1 LAIRFS
7 LQIHKIVWGYEKR
20 EVEMSEHGVKHI
32 TVPGLRLHLRRGD
45 NQNILWINSQKA
57 LILNTTAADYVEAY
71 IDAMRSTSQFDQ
83 GVVKSKIIKVI
94 EDKYPT
100 VTKERILS
108 DFDTLYAQILGIA
121 ENKCPVYDL
130 GIGQQVIDIN
140 KLTAPPRVDLALT
153 YRCNNKCSYC
163 YTGGPRKTRELET
176 TDWTHILDKLWKAGV
191 PQVVFTGGEPT
202 LRDDLVL
209 LVSHAEEFVT
219 GLVTNGRLLPRLSKS
234 LKDASLDYVQVSIES
249 NDQLIHDEMTAVSNS
264 WTETVNG
271 IRVAVKEGL
280 NVYTNTTLTR
290 RNADHFAS
298 TVEFLASLGVK
309 GIACNSLICSGLGC
323 KAIERDGL
331 SEQMLKGVLQN
342 ACAKAKELKIEF
354 NWYTPTCYKKLDPV
368 DLGLGTKSCS
378 AAQYNVTIEPDGT
391 VIPCQSLFNRKMGD
405 IRKDSWEKI
414 WSNKF
419 AKKIRNH
426 YFISDQCKSCNLLE
440 TCGGSCPLA
449 TGELK

>member
-1 LAIRFS
+1 
-7 LQIHKIVWGYEKR
+7 
-20 EVEMSEHGVKHI
+20 MSEQGVKHI
-32 TVPGLRLHLRRGD
+32 TVSGLRLHLRRGD
-45 NQNILWINSQKA
+45 NHNILWINSQKV

-94 EDKYPT
+94 EEKYPT

-153 YRCNNKCSYC
+153 YRCNNKCSFC
-163 YTGGPRKTRELET
+163 YTGGSRRTRELDT
-176 TDWTHILDKLWKAGV
+176 TDWTHILNKLWKAGV

-202 LRDDLVL
+202 LRDDLVP

-219 GLVTNGRLLPRLSKS
+219 GLVTNGRLLHKLSKS
-234 LKDASLDYVQVSIES
+234 LKEASLDYVQVSIES
-249 NDQLIHDEMTAVSNS
+249 NSQSIHNEMTGVVNS
-264 WTETVNG
+264 WAETVNG

-280 NVYTNTTLTR
+280 NVYTNTTLNK
-290 RNADHFAS
+290 RNADHFTS
-298 TVEFLASLGVK
+298 TIEFLASLGVK

-323 KAIERDGL
+323 KAIEKDGL
-331 SEQMLKGVLQN
+331 SEEMLKGILQN
-342 ACAKAKELKIEF
+342 ACEKARELKIEF
-354 NWYTPTCYKKLDPV
+354 NWYTPTCYKKLNPM
-368 DLGLGTKSCS
+368 DLGLGIKSCS

-391 VIPCQSLFNRKMGD
+391 VIPCQSLFNHKMGH
-405 IRKDSWEKI
+405 IKKDSWEKI
-414 WSNKF
+414 WGNKF
-419 AKKIRNH
+419 ARKIRNH
-426 YFISDQCKSCNLLE
+426 YFISDECRSCNLLE

>member
-1 LAIRFS
+1 
-7 LQIHKIVWGYEKR
+7 
-20 EVEMSEHGVKHI
+20 MSEQGVKHI

-45 NQNILWINSQKA
+45 NQNILWINSQKV

-153 YRCNNKCSYC
+153 YRCNNKCSFC
-163 YTGGPRKTRELET
+163 YTGGSRKTKELDT
-176 TDWTHILDKLWKAGV
+176 TDWTQVLDKLWKAGV

-202 LRDDLVL
+202 LRDDLVP

-219 GLVTNGRLLPRLSKS
+219 GLVTNGRSLPKLSKS
-234 LKDASLDYVQVSIES
+234 LKEASLDYVQVSIES
-249 NDQLIHDEMTAVSNS
+249 NSQSIHDEMTGVSNS
-264 WTETVNG
+264 WAETVNG
-271 IRVAVKEGL
+271 IQVAVKEGL
-280 NVYTNTTLTR
+280 NVYTNTTLTKH
-290 RNADHFAS
+290 NADHFTS
-298 TVEFLASLGVK
+298 TMEFLASLGVK

-323 KAIERDGL
+323 KAIEKDGV
-331 SEQMLKGVLQN
+331 SEEMLKGILQN
-342 ACAKAKELKIEF
+342 ACEKARELKIEF
-354 NWYTPTCYKKLDPV
+354 NWYTPTCYKKLNPM
-368 DLGLGTKSCS
+368 DLGLGIKSCS

-391 VIPCQSLFNRKMGD
+391 VIPCQSLFNHKMGH
-405 IRKDSWEKI
+405 IKKDSWEKI
-414 WSNKF
+414 WGNKF

-426 YFISDQCKSCNLLE
+426 YFISAECKSCNLLE

>member
-1 LAIRFS
+1 
-7 LQIHKIVWGYEKR
+7 
-20 EVEMSEHGVKHI
+20 MSEQGVKHI
-32 TVPGLRLHLRRGD
+32 TVPGLRLHLRRD
-45 NQNILWINSQKA
+45 PNHNMLWINSQKV

-83 GVVKSKIIKVI
+83 SVVKSKIIKAI
-94 EDKYPT
+94 EEKYPT

-108 DFDTLYAQILGIA
+108 DFDTLYAQILAIA

-130 GIGQQVIDIN
+130 GIGQQVMDIN

-163 YTGGPRKTRELET
+163 YTGGSRKTKELDT
-176 TDWTHILDKLWKAGV
+176 TDWTQILDKLWKAGV

-202 LRDDLVL
+202 LRDDLVP

-219 GLVTNGRLLPRLSKS
+219 GLVTNGRLLHKLSKG
-234 LKDASLDYVQVSIES
+234 LKEVSLDYVQVSIES
-249 NDQLIHDEMTAVSNS
+249 NSQSIHDEMTGVSNS
-264 WTETVNG
+264 WAETVNG
-271 IRVAVKEGL
+271 IRAAVKEGL
-280 NVYTNTTLTR
+280 NVYTNTTLTK
-290 RNADHFAS
+290 RNADHFTS
-298 TVEFLASLGVK
+298 TMEFLASLGVK

-323 KAIERDGL
+323 KAIEKDGL
-331 SEQMLKGVLQN
+331 SEETLKGILQD
-342 ACAKAKELKIEF
+342 ACDKARELKIEF
-354 NWYTPTCYKKLDPV
+354 NWYTPTCYKKLNPI
-368 DLGLGTKSCS
+368 DLGLGIKGCS

-391 VIPCQSLFNRKMGD
+391 VIPCQSLFNHKMGH
-405 IRKDSWEKI
+405 IMKDSWEKI
-414 WSNKF
+414 WGNEF

-426 YFISDQCKSCNLLE
+426 YFISDECKSCSFLE

>member
-1 LAIRFS
+1 
-7 LQIHKIVWGYEKR
+7 
-20 EVEMSEHGVKHI
+20 MSEQGVKHI

-45 NQNILWINSQKA
+45 NQNILWINSQKV
-57 LILNTTAADYVEAY
+57 LMLNTTAADYVEAY

-83 GVVKSKIIKVI
+83 GVVKSKITKVI
-94 EDKYPT
+94 EEKYPT

-153 YRCNNKCSYC
+153 YRCNNRCSFC
-163 YTGGPRKTRELET
+163 YTGGPRKTKELDT
-176 TDWTHILDKLWKAGV
+176 TDWTRILDKLWKAGV

-202 LRDDLVL
+202 LRDDLVP
-209 LVSHAEEFVT
+209 LVGHAEEFVT
-219 GLVTNGRLLPRLSKS
+219 GLVTNGRLLHKLSKS
-234 LKDASLDYVQVSIES
+234 LKEASLDYVQVSIES
-249 NDQLIHDEMTAVSNS
+249 NDQSIHDEMTGVSNS

-271 IRVAVKEGL
+271 IQTAVKEGL

-290 RNADHFAS
+290 RNADHFTA
-298 TVEFLASLGVK
+298 TMEFLASLGVK

-323 KAIERDGL
+323 KAIEKDGL
-331 SEQMLKGVLQN
+331 SEEMLKGVLQN
-342 ACAKAKELKIEF
+342 ACEKAKELRIEF
-354 NWYTPTCYKKLDPV
+354 NWYTPTCYKKLNPV
-368 DLGLGTKSCS
+368 DLGLGIKSCS
-378 AAQYNVTIEPDGT
+378 AAQYNLTIEPDGT
-391 VIPCQSLFNRKMGD
+391 VIPCQSLFNHKMGHFK
-405 IRKDSWEKI
+405 RDSWEKI

-419 AKKIRNH
+419 ANKIKNH
-426 YFISDQCKSCNLLE
+426 YFISDECKACNLLE

>member
-1 LAIRFS
+1 
-7 LQIHKIVWGYEKR
+7 
-20 EVEMSEHGVKHI
+20 MSEQGVKHI

-45 NQNILWINSQKA
+45 NQNILWINSQKV

-83 GVVKSKIIKVI
+83 GVVKSKITQVM
-94 EDKYPT
+94 EEKYPT
-100 VTKERILS
+100 VTKERVLS
-108 DFDTLYAQILGIA
+108 DFDTLYAQILAIA

-130 GIGQQVIDIN
+130 GIGQQVIDMN
-140 KLTAPPRVDLALT
+140 KLAAPPRVDLALT

-163 YTGGPRKTRELET
+163 YTGGSHRTNELDT
-176 TDWTHILDKLWKAGV
+176 ADWTQILDKLWKAGV

-202 LRDDLVL
+202 LRDDLVP
-209 LVSHAEEFVT
+209 LVSHAKEFVT
-219 GLVTNGRLLPRLSKS
+219 GLVTNGRLLPKLFRS
-234 LKDASLDYVQVSIES
+234 LMEASLDYVQVSIES
-249 NDQLIHDEMTAVSNS
+249 NDQSIHDDMTGVSNS
-264 WTETVNG
+264 WAETVNG
-271 IRVAVKEGL
+271 LRAAVKEGL

-290 RNADHFAS
+290 RNAAHFAS
-298 TVEFLASLGVK
+298 TMEFLASLGIK

-323 KAIERDGL
+323 KAIEKDGL
-331 SEQMLKGVLQN
+331 SEEMLKGVLKN

-354 NWYTPTCYKKLDPV
+354 NWYTPTCYKKLNPI
-368 DLGLGTKSCS
+368 DLGLGIKSCS

-391 VIPCQSLFNRKMGD
+391 VIPCQSLFNHKMGN
-405 IRKDSWEKI
+405 IKKDSWEKI

-426 YFISDQCKSCNLLE
+426 YFISDECRSCNLLE